1 MITNLIVAGMLC
13 LNMPQEKVYMITA
26 SVPIK
31 VEARRR
37 GGKGMR
43 GRRRGGSG
51 LR

>member
-26 SVPIK
+26 PDPIK
-31 VEARRR
+31 VEARRHK
-37 GGKGMR
+37 GKGMR
-43 GRRRGGSG
+43 GRKRGGGG